1 VVNHAGEYELW
12 QSSLPD
18 GPTTLLMPAPNVPS
32 SPRWSP
38 DSQRLGYNGGG
49 PGIAPG
55 LVLLPQGGGSA
66 DRLTSR
72 SFKGDV
78 EDWSPDGQWIV
89 SWQAIHNH
97 PSRVELRIVLLP
109 VSAAPKAETMARLV
123 TSSQSEGIYE
133 GIYEIRL
140 SPNGRWIVFEAV
152 KGGIAPGGAT
162 NATLCVVPVSG
173 GRWIRVTDG
182 QFWDDKPRWS
192 PDGKTIFFV
201 SSRTGFLNVWG
212 IRFDPELGRPQGQ
225 PFQVTS
231 FANPKLMVADDMSW
245 QSLSLSQD
253 RLVLSMS
260 ETSGSIWAL
269 HDVDK

>member
-1 VVNHAGEYELW
+1 
-12 QSSLPD
+12 
-18 GPTTLLMPAPNVPS
+18 
-32 SPRWSP
+32 
-38 DSQRLGYNGGG
+38 
-49 PGIAPG
+49 
-55 LVLLPQGGGSA
+55 VLLREGGGSA
-66 DRLTSR
+66 DPLTST
-72 SFKGDV
+72 SFEGDV
-78 EDWSPDGQWIV
+78 EDWSADGQWIV
-89 SWQAIHNH
+89 ADQVTHDQ
-97 PSRVELRIVLLP
+97 PGTVELHRVVLLP
-109 VSAAPKAETMARLV
+109 LSAAPKAETRARVV
-123 TSSQSEGIYE
+123 TSSRSQGSYE

-173 GRWIRVTDG
+173 GSWMQVTDG

-192 PDGKTIFFV
+192 PDGKTIFFL

-212 IRFDPELGRPQGQ
+212 IRFDPEQGRPQGQ

-231 FANPKLMVADDMSW
+231 FGNPKLMVADDMSW
-245 QSLSLSQD
+245 QSMSLSQG

-260 ETSGSIWAL
+260 EASGSVWAL